1 MTASPHTTARRRST
15 LLRVFSVVGAFV
27 VLAACGGSEGES
39 GGTDAAAGQ
48 EAFETYCISC
58 HGEAGQGTDQGPPLV
73 HIVYEPSHHGD
84 DAFRAAVANGVTPH
98 HWEFGPMPPVPGIS
112 DTEVDAVITYIRG
125 LQREAGI
132 E

>member
-1 MTASPHTTARRRST
+1 MNHSPAWPPRRRRS
-15 LLRVFSVVGAFV
+15 LLRPCTLAAGAV
-27 VLAACGGSEGES
+27 ALLAACGSGDS
-39 GGTDAAAGQ
+39 GGTDTAAGQ
-48 EAFETYCISC
+48 EAFETHCISC

-73 HIVYEPSHHGD
+73 DIVYEPSHHGD

-98 HWEFGPMPPVPGIS
+98 HWDFGPMSPVSGIS
-112 DTEVDAVITYIRG
+112 ETEVEAIITYVRE

>member
-1 MTASPHTTARRRST
+1 MPASRQPLSRHARF
-15 LLRVFSVVGAFV
+15 LRALASAGLFV
-27 VLAACGGSEGES
+27 ALAACGSGSES
-39 GGTDAAAGQ
+39 GATDAAAGQ

-58 HGEAGQGTDQGPPLV
+58 HGAEGKGTDQGPPLV

-84 DAFRAAVANGVTPH
+84 DAFRSAVANGVTPH
-98 HWEFGPMPPVPGIS
+98 HWDFGPMPPVPGIADS
-112 DTEVDAVITYIRG
+112 EVEAVITYIRE

>member
-1 MTASPHTTARRRST
+1 MNASPQTPLRRGRPLRVLATTAT
-15 LLRVFSVVGAFV
+15 FV
-27 VLAACGGSEGES
+27 VLAACGSGGES
-39 GGTDAAAGQ
+39 QATDAAAGQ

-73 HIVYEPSHHGD
+73 DIIYEPSHHGD
-84 DAFRAAVANGVTPH
+84 DAFRSAVANGVTPH
-98 HWEFGPMPPVPGIS
+98 HWDFGPMPPVPGIS
-112 DTEVDAVITYIRG
+112 DTEVEAVITYIRE